1 MNCEMYDEKV
11 PDWESIYSNDTRKQ
25 VLIAKETEK
34 RMNMR
39 ENKMKEVGQDSSPA
53 PTTPNLFC

>member
-1 MNCEMYDEKV
+1 MEHLMNCEMYDEKV

-34 RMNMR
+34 
-39 ENKMKEVGQDSSPA
+39 ENENERK
-53 PTTPNLFC
+53 